1 MRARDLL
8 LLVWANLNRMRG
20 RAVMTAMGVLIG
32 TAAIVVLIALASGL
46 QKSAT
51 GDLSMFGPVNQITL
65 LPGAFFQALGAGGT
79 DESEPLTPRVLDEI
93 AAMDGVVAVTPRETI
108 YAQATI
114 KLNRLVGSGTMI
126 GIDPR
131 VVRAINLEMQ
141 RGAAQ
146 LGRNTVV
153 VGARVAESFVDPRG
167 RRTTGGSG
175 GEDGL
180 DLYGQT
186 LTVELQ
192 KIGSDGRPI
201 TRTVRLRVSGVLT
214 ERGGQDDYAIF
225 MALDDVEDLNAW
237 FTGQRADRRQEGYS
251 QATVIVDD
259 PQKLLNVER
268 ELLERGFF
276 AYSSRSTLQQLN
288 VIFAVIQA
296 VFGGIGAIAL
306 VVAAIG
312 IANTMVMSILER
324 TREIGLMKA
333 VGATNRDVMSVF
345 IAEAGAI
352 GVLGGIGGVLFGIG
366 AAKIIDLIAQA
377 YINAQ
382 LAASGAAGGS
392 STTIAVI
399 PIWLPIF
406 AVIFSLIIG
415 LASGIYPALRAVQ
428 LNPVSALKYE

>member
-1 MRARDLL
+1 MRPRDLL

-65 LPGAFFQALGAGGT
+65 LPGALFQALGAPEMGDT
-79 DESEPLTPRVLDEI
+79 EKITPRVLEEI
-93 AAMDGVVAVTPRETI
+93 AAMDGVVAVTPRETVV
-108 YAQATI
+108 APVTI
-114 KLNRLVGSGTMI
+114 KLNRLVGSGTLT

-131 VVRAINLEMQ
+131 VLRAINPEMQ
-141 RGAAQ
+141 RGSAQ
-146 LGRNTVV
+146 LGGNKVV
-153 VGARVAESFVDPRG
+153 IGSRVTESFVDPR
-167 RRTTGGSG
+167 RRGAQSSSG
-175 GEDGL
+175 EAGL
-180 DLYGQT
+180 DLFGQT
-186 LTVELQ
+186 LTVEME
-192 KIGSDGRPI
+192 KTGSDGQPV
-201 TRTVRLRVSGVLT
+201 TRTVRLRVAGVLT
-214 ERGGQDDYAIF
+214 ERGGQDDYTIF

-237 FTGQRADRRQEGYS
+237 FVGQRPDRRREGYS
-251 QATVIVDD
+251 QAVVIVDD

-268 ELLERGFF
+268 ELLEQGFL

-306 VVAAIG
+306 IVAAIG

-352 GVLGGIGGVLFGIG
+352 GVFGGIGGVLFGIG
-366 AAKIIDLIAQA
+366 AAKVIDLIAQA

-382 LAASGAAGGS
+382 LAASGATGGG

-399 PIWLPIF
+399 PLWLPIF

-428 LNPVSALKYE
+428 LNPVTALKYE